1 MLQPG
6 PNDALSQNFMKLGL
20 LVAEK
25 KRGQT
30 DRHTDRQTEWL
41 LRAPF
46 QGFRI
51 FSFNLSSRIGPIY
64 DTLCDGYRY
73 ILRVMVFHCLNT
85 GEKRAVRRALPV
97 FREWKTITSN
107 MYRYKAHRVFYIY
120 FIQHSRRLVVKFLL
134 KTTVVMKK
142 KFLWKTN
149 NWPSYCEF
157 PAGRSTAL
165 VNICVR
171 NTAFEFW
178 VNNVGK

>member
-1 MLQPG
+1 MNRPILPSFIKHYTGSEPTNQMVWYFAYKIVLKYAFQKYIV
-6 PNDALSQNFMKLGL
+6 NI
-20 LVAEK
+20 
-25 KRGQT
+25 
-30 DRHTDRQTEWL
+30 RHPMW
-41 LRAPF
+41 
-46 QGFRI
+46 RI
-51 FSFNLSSRIGPIY
+51 PIY
-64 DTLCDGYRY
+64 IASDG
-73 ILRVMVFHCLNT
+73 LSLSKH
-85 GEKRAVRRALPV
+85 GWKRAVRRALPV

-171 NTAFEFW
+171 FESTMSE
-178 VNNVGK
+178 NSPTITLITNRI